1 MKKELC
7 EFLIRKLET
16 RFAKI
21 EKEEYYLSYSGGKDS
36 HLLYWFIKEHLKDE
50 KIKIVGVNTR
60 MEHNEILKRIMEKCD
75 VVLIPELKP
84 FEIKEKYG
92 IPCFSKWQD
101 EMISRYQS
109 GSRTKNTMEAITG
122 ENRIT
127 FKLNKKAKELT
138 LSGELHKVSNKCCK
152 LTKKDTLKVYEKE
165 SGRKAIIGVRGA
177 EGIIR
182 KQKYTHCINEKGM
195 FTPLFDFT
203 DEMIEAIYEEKQI
216 EVPKIYKYLKRTGCF
231 GCPYGYR
238 SGNTVKELSLLSEAQ
253 RKFAYELFGESY
265 KILGIEKEIRE
276 NGKV

>member
-1 MKKELC
+1 
-7 EFLIRKLET
+7 
-16 RFAKI
+16 
-21 EKEEYYLSYSGGKDS
+21 
-36 HLLYWFIKEHLKDE
+36 
-50 KIKIVGVNTR
+50 

-92 IPCFSKWQD
+92 IPCFLKWQD